1 MGNARNIAFWVV
13 LFLLILAL
21 FQMFSGSTSTQS
33 SRAVAYSEFIARV
46 ESGDVASVTLD
57 GERVNVRGADGS
69 LYSTIAPQDPS
80 LTDRLIATGV
90 EVRAEAQEASGIW
103 SLLSIWMPFIVLIG
117 IWIFFMNRM
126 QGGGKGGA
134 MGFG

>member
-1 MGNARNIAFWVV
+1 LPKGALGASRSDFVGNARNIAFWVV

-57 GERVNVRGADGS
+57 GEKVNAARMGRF
-69 LYSTIAPQDPS
+69 TAPSHRKTP
-80 LTDRLIATGV
+80 R
-90 EVRAEAQEASGIW
+90 
-103 SLLSIWMPFIVLIG
+103 
-117 IWIFFMNRM
+117 
-126 QGGGKGGA
+126 
-134 MGFG
+134 